1 MSVLTASAPVAT
13 TSRERMARA
22 VPILVILAV
31 LVVVPFVLSDFRL
44 DQATG
49 WIPLA
54 VGALGLNLLT
64 GYNGQISI
72 GHGALYGVGAY
83 SAGLLVTNW
92 HWPLLLSM
100 VGGALIAFVAGVVIG
115 LPALRIKGLYLALV
129 TLAVAILFP
138 DLVRGLDSI
147 TGGSSGLQITNNV
160 INSRGVEVQR
170 SVFWAP
176 PSWTGLSSTQW
187 TFYVYLAVAVVS
199 FVLVRN
205 LVKSR
210 TGRAMVAVRDNEVAA
225 EVNGVNV
232 ARVKVITFGLSSGL
246 AGVGGALFALKEGQV
261 FPQTFII
268 TASFYFLVAVV
279 VGGAASVTGPALGA
293 LVYGIFFDVVRP
305 ELPERWVGATPLIL
319 AVFLIG
325 FMYLAPGGLVGLIR
339 RGGAR
344 LGFGPRP
351 TPAGTFSTEASPTTG
366 DQTAPLERTEDG
378 AVHPQGARADEG
390 SVRPDTAGEPAS
402 GGAAPGMDAGEP
414 LDD

>member
-1 MSVLTASAPVAT
+1 MTVVTPSAPVAT
-13 TSRERMARA
+13 TSHERMVRA
-22 VPILVILAV
+22 VPVLVVLAV
-31 LVVVPFVLSDFRL
+31 LVIVPFVLSDFRL
-44 DQATG
+44 DQVNG
-49 WIPLA
+49 WLPLA
-54 VGALGLNLLT
+54 IGALGLNLLT

-100 VGGALIAFVAGVVIG
+100 VGGALVAFVAGVVIG

-138 DLVRGLDSI
+138 DLLRGLDSV
-147 TGGSSGLQITNNV
+147 TGGSSGLQITNTV
-160 INSRGVEVQR
+160 VNSRGVAVER

-176 PSWTGLSSTQW
+176 PSWTGLTSTQW
-187 TFYVYLAVAVVS
+187 TFFVYLAMAVIS

-205 LVKSR
+205 LVHSR

-225 EVNGVNV
+225 EVNGIDV
-232 ARVKVITFGLSSGL
+232 ARVKVITFGLASGL

-279 VGGAASVTGPALGA
+279 VGGSASVAGPALGA

-305 ELPERWVGATPLIL
+305 ELPERWAGATPLIL

-325 FMYLAPGGLVGLIR
+325 FMYFAPAGLVGLMR

-344 LGFGPRP
+344 LGVGRRAQAPTTAAEGPIP
-351 TPAGTFSTEASPTTG
+351 TENAKKLASGEASPG
-366 DQTAPLERTEDG
+366 NE
-378 AVHPQGARADEG
+378 AR
-390 SVRPDTAGEPAS
+390 EPF
-402 GGAAPGMDAGEP
+402 
-414 LDD
+414 DD